1 MRPGCRVHDRISGG
15 GIQQDYIDYLR
26 LGHAASG
33 KPAFLVSNRQGTGAD
48 PLVVAATRAGFPVLD
63 GMTSFLRGVKCL
75 LDFRDASARVAGPA
89 PYLPEAAFAGG
100 RARIAAAS
108 GFDEHDALQL
118 LRELGLPA
126 NPVAHRG

>member
-1 MRPGCRVHDRISGG
+1 
-15 GIQQDYIDYLR
+15 
-26 LGHAASG
+26 
-33 KPAFLVSNRQGTGAD
+33 
-48 PLVVAATRAGFPVLD
+48 VVAATRAGFPVLD

-75 LDFRDASARVAGPA
+75 LDFRDASARISGPA
-89 PYLPEAAFAGG
+89 PYLPEAALAGG

-126 NPVAHRG
+126 NPSRIVGSAAEARAAARELGMPVALKTAMRGIEHKT